1 MRSMHNLRFENPE
14 WLLLLLLLPLLAYFY
29 IIRGRQRQGSV
40 QYSDLASLRSA
51 GTSIWTRLRHLLIA
65 FKLLGLAL
73 LVMAMARPQA
83 GREKRELS
91 AEGIDI
97 MLTLDVSSSMELNDL
112 DNGERS
118 RLEVAKEVVADF
130 VAGRNSDR
138 IGMVVFAGESFTQC
152 PLTLDYDVLHS
163 FMRGIQIADQSWDGT
178 AIGMALINATNRLR
192 ASEGRSQ
199 VIILLTDG
207 VNNAGEIEPLT
218 AADVAQA
225 VGIRVYTIGVGSD
238 GSIRRPVQG
247 IFGTRYQTVQVEIDE
262 ETLREVAQRTGG
274 QYYRATSE
282 EKLEEIY
289 REIGELEAT
298 EITSEVHVEYSER
311 YVYFLW
317 TGLALLLAEM
327 ALANTR
333 FRRLP

>member
-1 MRSMHNLRFENPE
+1 MQTLRFENPE
-14 WLLLLLLLPLLAYFY
+14 WLLLLFLMPILVYLY
-29 IIRGRQRQGSV
+29 IVQGRQRQGSV
-40 QYSDLASLRSA
+40 QFSDLASLRRMGNTMWA
-51 GTSIWTRLRHLLIA
+51 RLRHVLFV
-65 FKLLGLAL
+65 FKLLGLVL
-73 LVMAMARPQA
+73 LVVALARPQA
-83 GREKRELS
+83 GREKREMS

-112 DNGERS
+112 GNGERS
-118 RLEVAKEVVADF
+118 RLAVAKEVVSDF
-130 VAGRNSDR
+130 VGGRYSDR

-152 PLTLDYDVLHS
+152 PLTLDYDVLTS
-163 FMRGIQIADQSWDGT
+163 FLQGVQIADESWNGT

-192 ASEGRSQ
+192 ESEGRSQ

-218 AADVAQA
+218 AADVAEA
-225 VGIRVYTIGVGSD
+225 VGVRVYTIGVGSD

-274 QYYRATSE
+274 KYYRATSE
-282 EKLEEIY
+282 EKLEAIY
-289 REIGELEAT
+289 KEIGELETT

-311 YVYFLW
+311 YLDFLW
-317 TGLALLLAEM
+317 PGLLLIFIE
-327 ALANTR
+327 LLLSNTR

>member
-1 MRSMHNLRFENPE
+1 MQTLRFENPE
-14 WLLLLLLLPLLAYFY
+14 WLLLLLLLPLLVYLHIAQ
-29 IIRGRQRQGSV
+29 GRRRQGSV
-40 QYSDLASLRSA
+40 QFSDLASLRQM
-51 GTSIWTRLRHLLIA
+51 GNTIWVRLRHLLIV
-65 FKLLGLAL
+65 FKVLGLGL
-73 LVMAMARPQA
+73 LIVAMARPQA
-83 GREKRELS
+83 GREKREMS

-118 RLEVAKEVVADF
+118 RLAVAKEVVSDF
-130 VAGRNSDR
+130 VGGRYSDR

-152 PLTLDYDVLHS
+152 PLTLDYDVLTS
-163 FMRGIQIADQSWDGT
+163 FLQGVQIADESWDGT

-192 ASEGRSQ
+192 ESEGRSQ

-225 VGIRVYTIGVGSD
+225 VGVRVYTIGVGSD

-262 ETLREVAQRTGG
+262 ETLREVAQRTGEILSSHERREAG
-274 QYYRATSE
+274 SHLSRNRRTRRQR
-282 EKLEEIY
+282 KLRLKYTWSTRSAIS
-289 REIGELEAT
+289 T
-298 EITSEVHVEYSER
+298 FS
-311 YVYFLW
+311 
-317 TGLALLLAEM
+317 GLVCC
-327 ALANTR
+327 
-333 FRRLP
+333 FS

>member
-1 MRSMHNLRFENPE
+1 MQTLSFENPE
-14 WLLLLLLLPLLAYFY
+14 WLLLLLLLPLLVYLH
-29 IIRGRQRQGSV
+29 IVQGRRRQGSV
-40 QYSDLASLRSA
+40 QFSDLASLRQM
-51 GTSIWTRLRHLLIA
+51 GNTIWVRLRHLLIV
-65 FKLLGLAL
+65 FKVLGLGL
-73 LVMAMARPQA
+73 LIVAMARPQA
-83 GREKRELS
+83 GREKREMS

-118 RLEVAKEVVADF
+118 RLAVAKEVVSDF
-130 VAGRNSDR
+130 VGGRYSDR

-152 PLTLDYDVLHS
+152 PLTLDYDVLTS
-163 FMRGIQIADQSWDGT
+163 FLQGVQIADESWDGT

-192 ASEGRSQ
+192 ESEGRSQ

-225 VGIRVYTIGVGSD
+225 VGVRVYTIGVGSD

-274 QYYRATSE
+274 KYYRATSE
-282 EKLEEIY
+282 EKLEAIY
-289 REIGELEAT
+289 REIGELETT

-311 YVYFLW
+311 YFYFLW
-317 TGLALLLAEM
+317 PGLLLLLAEI
-327 ALANTR
+327 LLSNTR